1 MKSAMRER
9 DTKTLNPLK
18 SILTVHQSSS
28 KDISQNKPNT
38 PVSLFQSDQFLAPL
52 IHRQI
57 AKRQDSIKGFKE
69 HHRHDLVENESY
81 EISVLQ
87 KYLPQPQTTEEDIR
101 LMTTEA
107 VESLRS
113 SGDGAN
119 DPGSMS
125 PKRVFDYLYKDEKRR
140 EMLGTVMADQGMVRR
155 VVAETIRDLSDR
167 IDDGPEWNVEKLK
180 LRPQDKLTKGRYQ

>member
-69 HHRHDLVENESY
+69 YHRHDLVEKESY

-87 KYLPQPQTTEEDIR
+87 KYLPQPQTTEEDVR
-101 LMTTEA
+101 MMTTETI
-107 VESLRS
+107 ESLRS
-113 SGDGAN
+113 SG
-119 DPGSMS
+119 
-125 PKRVFDYLYKDEKRR
+125 
-140 EMLGTVMADQGMVRR
+140 
-155 VVAETIRDLSDR
+155 
-167 IDDGPEWNVEKLK
+167 
-180 LRPQDKLTKGRYQ
+180 